1 MTRTTGMNGVEVG
14 RTLDRLATEIVEQL
28 GVPTDYSLVGIVTG
42 GRPIAERL
50 ANRIE
55 RSTGM
60 RPATGT
66 VDITLYR
73 DDLYTGLEKPVLG
86 ETKLPQKLT
95 GQDIVLVDDV
105 LFTGRTVRAA
115 LDVLN
120 DYGRPRSV
128 KLAVLVDRGHRELPI
143 AADFAGRTI
152 LTEKTDMVKVHIADD
167 DTGEESFVEADDDVF
182 WAYDRAT
189 DRFYQCRLSGRKL
202 RKGNRKD
209 KGKRKGT

>member
-1 MTRTTGMNGVEVG
+1 MNGVEVG
-14 RTLDRLATEIVEQL
+14 RTLDRLATEMIELL

-55 RSTGM
+55 QSTGV
-60 RPATGT
+60 RPQTGT

-86 ETKLPQKLT
+86 ETKLPFTLT

-143 AADFAGRTI
+143 AADFTGRNI
-152 LTEKTDMVKVHIADD
+152 LTEKSDRVIVTLAED
-167 DTGEESFVEADDDVF
+167 ESGSDSVVVSAGGD
-182 WAYDRAT
+182 
-189 DRFYQCRLSGRKL
+189 S
-202 RKGNRKD
+202 
-209 KGKRKGT
+209 